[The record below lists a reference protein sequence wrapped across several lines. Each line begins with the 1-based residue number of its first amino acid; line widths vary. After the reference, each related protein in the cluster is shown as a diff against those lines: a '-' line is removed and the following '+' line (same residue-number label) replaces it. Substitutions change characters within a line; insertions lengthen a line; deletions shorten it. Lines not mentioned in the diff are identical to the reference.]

1 MPGAR
6 HHPSLSLLMLL
17 ALLLGLLTLPA
28 RAALVLHDDSP
39 PVALLGQVDYLAD
52 PAGELQLQTLLASPE
67 RFHSS
72 AGRRDLGFGYV
83 HGAIWLRLQ
92 VESAASQ
99 ARDWRLEIGYP
110 SLDRVDLY
118 DVGAGGVRHSQAG
131 DMLPFA
137 ERSVGNRNPVFDL
150 HLQPG
155 ERRTLYLRASSAGSM
170 TLGASL
176 YSRAAH
182 EQHSLQGY
190 VVQALYGGTLLA
202 LGCYNLLLFLALRER
217 PFFYYVLFVG
227 VFAIGILGLNGLGAQ
242 FLWPQA
248 GWWTNRALPFGIN
261 GAAAIGI
268 LFARSFLDT
277 PKWLPRGDR
286 WLRLAF
292 VVVACCALAT
302 LLVPVQL
309 ALQIMSI
316 SGIAM
321 CLTLLGTAFVCLK
334 NRVPSAGIFALAWS
348 MLLGGAVLLALRN
361 FALIP
366 SNFFT
371 IHAMQ
376 IGSSLE
382 MILLSFALAARFN
395 ELKRQK
401 EQALQQQERQLE
413 QRVAERTE
421 ALEEANQRLRG
432 LAMKD
437 PLTGLANRTAL
448 QTQLELA
455 IRRSQRRQEL
465 LAVMLIDLDGFKP
478 INDQHGHALG
488 DQVLAAIAKRLQ
500 HCARETDLPA
510 RLGGDEFVLV
520 CETISS
526 PEHAEQVAQRILEQI
541 SQPIELDQLTVEVG
555 ASIGIAL
562 SRGEDSGTQLIRRAD
577 AAMYAAKAGGRN
589 RVQLHEVTPA

>member
-6 HHPSLSLLMLL
+6 HFPPLPLLLLFTLLLSLL
-17 ALLLGLLTLPA
+17 ASPA
-28 RAALVLHDDSP
+28 RATLVLGDDSP
-39 PVALLGQVDYLAD
+39 PQDLHGQVDYLAD
-52 PAGELQLQTLLASPE
+52 PEGRLQLPALLASPE
-67 RFHSS
+67 AFRSS
-72 AGRRDLGFGYV
+72 AARRDLGFGYV

-92 VESAASQ
+92 VESAARQ
-99 ARDWRLEIGYP
+99 ARDWRLEIAYP

-118 DVGAGGVRHSQAG
+118 DVGADGVRHSQAG

-137 ERSVGNRNPVFDL
+137 QRSVGNRNPVFDL

-155 ERRTLYLRASSAGSM
+155 ERRTLYLRASSEGSM
-170 TLGASL
+170 TLGATL
-176 YSRAAH
+176 YSRTAH

-227 VFAIGILGLNGLGAQ
+227 VFAIGILGLNGFGAQ

-248 GWWTNRALPFGIN
+248 GWWTNRALPFGISA
-261 GAAAIGI
+261 AAAIGI

-277 PKWLPRGDR
+277 RQWLPRGDR

-292 VVVACCALAT
+292 LVVACCALAT
-302 LLVPVQL
+302 LLLPVQL
-309 ALQIMSI
+309 ALQTMSI

-321 CLTLLGTAFVCLK
+321 CLSLLATAFVCLK
-334 NRVPSAGIFALAWS
+334 NRVPGAGIFALAWG

-371 IHAMQ
+371 IYAMQ

-401 EQALQQQERQLE
+401 EQALQQHEKQLE

-421 ALEEANQRLRG
+421 ALEDANQRLRG

-448 QTQLELA
+448 QAQLELA
-455 IRRSQRRQEL
+455 IRRSHRRQEL

-488 DQVLAAIAKRLQ
+488 DQVLAEIARRLQ
-500 HCARETDLPA
+500 KCARETDLPA

-520 CETISS
+520 CETVSS
-526 PEHAEQVAQRILEQI
+526 PVHAEQVALRILEQI
-541 SQPIELDQLTVEVG
+541 GQPIELDALTVQVG

-562 SRGEDSGTQLIRRAD
+562 SRGENSGTLLIRRAD
-577 AAMYAAKAGGRN
+577 AAMYAAKAAGRN
-589 RVQLHEVTPA
+589 RVQLHEISTA